1 MREGRDVRAENA
13 IVITGEKMSDVSRIL
28 AKLDGLFNSK
38 QYGEAERLLKYWEKE
53 GQNSGDDKVYYLAV
67 NEQMGLYRK
76 LGRRDDAMAA
86 VDKMVQ
92 YLDRKHR
99 RMSVEGATAL
109 LNAGTVYKAFGQSEE
124 GLPFFEEAC
133 FIYEE
138 LLKPDDKRLAGLYN
152 NMSSALA
159 DLKRYDEALGMCE
172 KALGI
177 LAKST
182 GNEPEEAITYLNMT
196 GMYEARDGIEK
207 AQESIEACLLKAQ
220 EKLAAAD
227 GKTEEGYLAFVYDKC
242 ASTFAY
248 YGWFAEKNLLMKRS
262 EEIYER
268 LGAGKE
274 VL

>member
-1 MREGRDVRAENA
+1 
-13 IVITGEKMSDVSRIL
+13 MSDVSRIL

-133 FIYEE
+133 FVYEE

-242 ASTFAY
+242 APTFAY

>member
-1 MREGRDVRAENA
+1 MNA
-13 IVITGEKMSDVSRIL
+13 DIGRIL
-28 AKLDGLFNSK
+28 TKLDNLFARK
-38 QYGEAERLLKYWEKE
+38 EYAEAERLLKYWEKE
-53 GQNSGDDKVYYLAV
+53 GQASGDDKVHYLAL

-86 VDKMVQ
+86 VSRMLR
-92 YLDRKHR
+92 YLDRRQR

-124 GLPFFEEAC
+124 ALPLFEEAM
-133 FIYEE
+133 FVYEE
-138 LLKPDDKRLAGLYN
+138 LLPDNDRRLAGLYN

-159 DLKRYDEALGMCE
+159 DLKRYDEALELCE
-172 KALGI
+172 KALAI
-177 LAKST
+177 LGKST

-196 GMYEARDGIEK
+196 GMYEERDGIEK
-207 AQESIEACLLKAQ
+207 AQESIDTCLTKAQ

-227 GKTEEGYLAFVYDKC
+227 GKTEEGYLAFVFDKC
-242 ASTFAY
+242 APTFSY

-268 LGAGKE
+268 LGAVKE
-274 VL
+274 IL